1 MINLR
6 NSKILK
12 AVGKQI
18 RIQRRKKGV
27 SQQEF
32 ADMCDMELSQI
43 NRIELGKVNTTVSTL
58 FRIAEVLEIKAS
70 KLLDVDEF

>member
-18 RIQRRKKGV
+18 RFQRKKKGF

-32 ADMCDMELSQI
+32 ADMCDMELSQV

-58 FRIAEVLEIKAS
+58 FRIAEVLEIKPS
-70 KLLDVDEF
+70 KLLDIDDV